1 MSFQEGEL
9 IDLAVMGIGAG
20 ASGTVSGLLKNLL
33 PGVSE
38 DIATIIAGGGLY
50 YFGGS
55 FHPLLAKFGAGML
68 ISGIGQMTKGLI
80 PGIGLGGQGRNSNTN
95 TTERTPTSLK
105 TLAQMEA
112 RRA

>member
-9 IDLAVMGIGAG
+9 IDLAVMGLGAG
-20 ASGTVSGLLKNLL
+20 ASGTVVGFVKDFM

-38 DIATIIAGGGLY
+38 DIAQIVVGGGLY
-50 YFGGS
+50 LFGDRI
-55 FHPLLAKFGAGML
+55 HPLVRKFGAGVL
-68 ISGIGQMTKGLI
+68 ISGIGGMTKGLI
-80 PGIGLGGQGRNSNTN
+80 PGIGGQGGNSNTN
-95 TTERTPTSLK
+95 TTQRAPTSLK